1 MVISLP
7 IENHEINEG
16 TEVHGNPVVATVRAT
31 FLTWV
36 TITTLS
42 YKRCANENHA
52 VAAVRATILISGL
65 LDAYKFGCE
74 RVTGP
79 TRSV

>member
-1 MVISLP
+1 MVR
-7 IENHEINEG
+7 ENLA
-16 TEVHGNPVVATVRAT
+16 VAAARATVLT
-31 FLTWV
+31 FVPMTMLTFRW
-36 TITTLS
+36 
-42 YKRCANENHA
+42 CANENHA
-52 VAAVRATILISGL
+52 VAAVRATFLISGL

>member
-1 MVISLP
+1 M
-7 IENHEINEG
+7 N
-16 TEVHGNPVVATVRAT
+16 VAVAAVRAT
-31 FLTWV
+31 FLTWA
-36 TITTLS
+36 TITTLT

-52 VAAVRATILISGL
+52 VAAVRATFLISGL

>member
-1 MVISLP
+1 M
-7 IENHEINEG
+7 NER
-16 TEVHGNPVVATVRAT
+16 TVVHGNLAVAAVRAT
-31 FLTWV
+31 FRTWA
-36 TITTLS
+36 TITTLT

-52 VAAVRATILISGL
+52 VAAERATILISGL